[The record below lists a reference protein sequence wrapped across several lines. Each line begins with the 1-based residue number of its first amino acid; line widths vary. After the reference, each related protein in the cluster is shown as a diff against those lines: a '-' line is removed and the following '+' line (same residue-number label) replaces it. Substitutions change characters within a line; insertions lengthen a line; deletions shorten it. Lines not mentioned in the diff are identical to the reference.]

1 MSILDIDLILQGLL
15 NSIFFQYLRAFSAK
29 ANK

>member
-1 MSILDIDLILQGLL
+1 MSILDIDLQGLL